1 MSIPPRFHLAA
12 IAKAAEIAD
21 RVDKVHTT
29 LDAAEESLVV
39 ARRHIDRPPPTRREL
54 EAEVHGCAHLGVFF
68 LDRGQDPLAFTSH
81 PDSVEQD
88 CYDATVVALGFDPL
102 DGEREVAA

>member
-1 MSIPPRFHLAA
+1 MSILPRFYLAA
-12 IAKAAEIAD
+12 MAKAAEIAD
-21 RVDKVHTT
+21 RVDKVHTS

-39 ARRHIDRPPPTRREL
+39 ARRHIDRPPPTLRER
-54 EAEVHGCAHLGVFF
+54 EAELHGCAHLGVFF

-81 PDSVEQD
+81 PESVEQD
-88 CYDATVVALGFDPL
+88 CYDDTVRALGFDPL